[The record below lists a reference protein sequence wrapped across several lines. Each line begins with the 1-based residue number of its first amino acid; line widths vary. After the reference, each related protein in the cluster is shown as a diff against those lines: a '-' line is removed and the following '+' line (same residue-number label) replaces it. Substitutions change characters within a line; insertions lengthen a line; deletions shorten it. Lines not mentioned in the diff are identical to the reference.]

1 MPSRSSVTTAVWL
14 ALGSACVQAQT
25 SLPIPPAIT
34 GLEDVCVTPVST
46 SVAAGRSSVGRSLV
60 PVRLPAVRLRPQ
72 VGPAAD
78 FAKSLDPSRPVLL
91 NFIFTSC
98 TTVCPPLSQTFAAV
112 QERLGVQ
119 RDLVQMVSVSI
130 DPEHDTPA
138 RLRTYAA
145 RFGAG
150 NQWRFHTGSA
160 EAVDAILRAFN
171 VYRPDKMGH
180 TPVTF
185 VRPRESRQWVRL
197 DGYAA
202 PDELIRVAFTPSP

>member
-1 MPSRSSVTTAVWL
+1 MAAPHLWRAATAVWL
-14 ALGSACVQAQT
+14 AFGSPCAPAQT
-25 SLPIPPAIT
+25 RLPAPPTIT
-34 GLEDVCVTPVST
+34 GMDDLCLTPAST
-46 SVAAGRSSVGRSLV
+46 PATAGRSLV
-60 PVRLPAVRLRPQ
+60 AVRLPTVQLRPQ
-72 VGPAAD
+72 AGPAAD
-78 FAKSLDPSRPVLL
+78 FAGSLDAQRPVLL

-112 QERLGVQ
+112 QERLGAQ
-119 RDLVQMVSVSI
+119 RESLQMVSVSI

-138 RLRTYAA
+138 RLRDYAA

-150 NQWRFHTGSA
+150 AQWRFHTGSA
-160 EAVDAILRAFN
+160 EAVDAVQRAFN

-185 VRPRESRQWVRL
+185 VRPKGSRQWVRL

-202 PDELIRVAFTPSP
+202 PDELIRVAFAAGP

>member
-1 MPSRSSVTTAVWL
+1 MATPRLWSTTTAVWL
-14 ALGSACVQAQT
+14 AVASPGAPAQT
-25 SLPIPPAIT
+25 RPPAPPPLAGT
-34 GLEDVCVTPVST
+34 EDLCLTPAPAST
-46 SVAAGRSSVGRSLV
+46 AAAAGRSVV
-60 PVRLPAVRLRPQ
+60 PVRLPTVQLRPQ
-72 VGPAAD
+72 AGPAAD
-78 FAKSLDPSRPVLL
+78 FASSLDVQRPVLL

-112 QERLGVQ
+112 QERLGARREVM
-119 RDLVQMVSVSI
+119 QMVSVSI

-138 RLRTYAA
+138 RLREYAT

-150 NQWRFHTGSA
+150 SQWRFHTGSA
-160 EAVDAILRAFN
+160 EAVDAVQRAFN

-185 VRPRESRQWVRL
+185 VRPKGSRLWVRL

-202 PDELIRVAFTPSP
+202 PDELIRVAFTPLP